1 MVVLSCS
8 NDANECGRVIVLVQ
22 IRSEGVCFSMAPG
35 QMVELTEMG
44 TIPMTVI
51 HVTQQLESDTIQ
63 LPELK
68 PLIGKKVE
76 ITIREAPAENSSKQG
91 WDALFE
97 LSGKDLVDPEAY
109 KELRA
114 LDRDPWREDGP

>member
-1 MVVLSCS
+1 
-8 NDANECGRVIVLVQ
+8 
-22 IRSEGVCFSMAPG
+22 
-35 QMVELTEMG
+35 
-44 TIPMTVI
+44 MTVI
-51 HVTQQLESDTIQ
+51 PVTQQLESDTIQ

-76 ITIREAPAENSSKQG
+76 ITIREAPAENSGKRG

-97 LSGKDLVDPEAY
+97 LSGKDFVDPEAY